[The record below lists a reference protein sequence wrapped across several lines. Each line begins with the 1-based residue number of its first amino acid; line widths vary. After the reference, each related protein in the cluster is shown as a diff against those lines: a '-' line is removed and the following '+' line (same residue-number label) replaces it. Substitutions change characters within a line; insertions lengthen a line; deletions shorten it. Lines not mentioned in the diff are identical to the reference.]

1 MRESEKLLQMLLDK
15 GANVN
20 SVDERTNEK
29 KIFFFIFKTFFF
41 FFFFAPEGNTPLHGA
56 ISESNNHACIR
67 MLLINNADPT
77 IKNFGIGGVFS
88 YGLTKENYLETRRLY
103 GPRCR

>member
-29 KIFFFIFKTFFF
+29 KFIFFIFKPFFYFYF
-41 FFFFAPEGNTPLHGA
+41 F
-56 ISESNNHACIR
+56 
-67 MLLINNADPT
+67 LLQR
-77 IKNFGIGGVFS
+77 G
-88 YGLTKENYLETRRLY
+88 TRRCMEPSVKATTMLAFE
-103 GPRCR
+103 CCS